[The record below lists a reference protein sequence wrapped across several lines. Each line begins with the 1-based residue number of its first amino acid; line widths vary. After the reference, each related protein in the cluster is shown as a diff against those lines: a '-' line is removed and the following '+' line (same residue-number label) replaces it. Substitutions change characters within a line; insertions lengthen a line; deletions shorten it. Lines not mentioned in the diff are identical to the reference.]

1 MQVLDAILAD
11 ADAFRQAV
19 KERAAFRPLYVKMKI
34 IFGCNLKCEMCN
46 HWRAPR
52 EAPLS
57 NERLR
62 EIVDEL
68 ATLGCKKIHLS
79 GGEPM
84 LRTHVPELIAHA
96 SNLGIKM
103 AMTTNGTLI
112 DKELAKSLV
121 QAGLRGVNLSL
132 DSPDR
137 KMHDRVRGVP
147 GAWKQTTRAI
157 EHFARFAHK
166 GKVALRINTV
176 VNRWNYATLA
186 PLPDLAHELGAR
198 ALNLI
203 AVDDHCGPHL
213 ALHRRDIEKYN
224 TEIAPRIAERSLALG
239 LMQKEDQAYP
249 FGRTQRDISLAKR
262 GQFAFGWYDRHP
274 CFAPWTHS
282 LIDYNGLVYLCCM
295 TRERI
300 PPLGDLKQS
309 TFTEI
314 WRGARYQIARR
325 LMHPPAFT
333 PCRRCDDFLEDN
345 RKLFEIADDHLA
357 TETRRI
363 IPCSSV

>member
-1 MQVLDAILAD
+1 MQVIEEITANAEV
-11 ADAFRQAV
+11 FRQAV
-19 KERAAFRPLYVKMKI
+19 RERAAFRPLYVKLKI

-62 EIVDEL
+62 EILTEL
-68 ATLGCKKIHLS
+68 AALGCKKIHLS

-84 LRTHVPELIAHA
+84 LRAQVPELIAHA
-96 SNLGIKM
+96 SGLGIKV

-112 DKELAKSLV
+112 DKALAKALV
-121 QAGLRGVNLSL
+121 QAGLRGVNVSV

-137 KMHDRVRGVP
+137 KTHDKVRGVP
-147 GAWKQTTRAI
+147 GAWKKTTRAI
-157 EHFARFAHK
+157 EHFQRYAHK
-166 GKVALRINTV
+166 GKLTLRINTV
-176 VNRWNYATLA
+176 VNRWNYHTLA
-186 PLPDLAHELGAR
+186 PMPDLAREFGAN

-203 AVDDHCGPHL
+203 AVDDHCGPEL
-213 ALHRRDIEKYN
+213 SPHRRDIEKYN

-239 LMQKEDQAYP
+239 LMENEHQAYP
-249 FGRTQRDISLAKR
+249 FGRTPREISLAKR

-300 PPLGDLKQS
+300 PPLGDLKTTS
-309 TFTEI
+309 FTEI
-314 WRGARYQIARR
+314 WHGARYQIARR
-325 LMHPPAFT
+325 LMHPPAFA

-345 RKLFEIADDHLA
+345 RKLFVIASA
-357 TETRRI
+357 EGAKQS
-363 IPCSSV
+363 PK